1 MKTQATRDRLIHA
14 AAKLTGTKGF
24 DRTSVQEVMD
34 EAGVGKG
41 SFFHHFASK
50 EALGLAVLEADHEE
64 FMAMLD
70 GCFATRRG
78 VEALAC
84 FFEAAFRKH
93 SANGFKG
100 GCLWGNT
107 ALEMSDSNPA
117 FVAPVDAV
125 FRAWTDKVRKAIA
138 EGQADGQIRTDEKAA
153 DLALL
158 VVSTIEGGIML
169 SRLRK
174 EEAPMRTCLDLLRRV
189 LGFEFTTKNTGI
201 TKTDARP

>member
-1 MKTQATRDRLIHA
+1 MKTQATRDRLIRA
-14 AAKLTGTKGF
+14 AAKLAGTKGF

-41 SFFHHFASK
+41 SLFHHFASK
-50 EALGLAVLEADHEE
+50 EALGLAVLEQDREE
-64 FMAMLD
+64 FMSMLD
-70 GCFATRRG
+70 GCFATKRG

-117 FVAPVDAV
+117 FIAPVDAV
-125 FRAWTDKVRKAIA
+125 FREWTDKVRKAIEQGQA
-138 EGQADGQIRTDEKAA
+138 EGQVRTDTPAA

-189 LGFEFTTKNTGI
+189 LGIEVNTERKGEH
-201 TKTDARP
+201 T